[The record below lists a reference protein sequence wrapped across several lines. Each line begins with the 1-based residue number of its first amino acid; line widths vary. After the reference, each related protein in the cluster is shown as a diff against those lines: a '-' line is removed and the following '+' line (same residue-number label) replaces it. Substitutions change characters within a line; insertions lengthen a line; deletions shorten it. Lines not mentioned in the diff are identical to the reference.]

1 MTAYTRDDLLQI
13 AAAHATGS
21 ASEEEVAALLV
32 ALQRDPELADEVSRN
47 VAAVEAM
54 AMAQAVPPSDLV
66 RGRLLAMARLNAPL
80 PAAPREIAPGGWWTR
95 RPILVAAAAAALI
108 VISGLG
114 AEVVR
119 LRSELGRATVVAT
132 ALRGQLDSRDAM
144 LNPILTAEN
153 HLRVVHMLTADT
165 VRGPGIQVYWNR
177 ERGTAVLHAFRLP
190 PAPSGHRYQLW
201 AMNGDAPRPIFAFD
215 SEEGGHALV
224 SGLSIPVDLR
234 GIQALEVTV
243 EPTGD
248 AVAPSTPALLIAS
261 VTER

>member
-1 MTAYTRDDLLQI
+1 MTAYTRDELLQI
-13 AAAHATGS
+13 AAAHAAGS
-21 ASEEEVAALLV
+21 ASADEVAALQ
-32 ALQRDPELADEVSRN
+32 AAMPHDPGLADEVAMH
-47 VAAVEAM
+47 VAALEAM
-54 AMAQAVPPSDLV
+54 AQAQAVPPSDLV
-66 RGRLLAMARLNAPL
+66 RGRLLAMARINAPV
-80 PAAPREIAPGGWWTR
+80 PVAQPGVAQGGWWSR
-95 RPILVAAAAAALI
+95 RPILVAAAAAALL
-108 VISGLG
+108 VVAGLG

-119 LRSELGRATVVAT
+119 LRSQLDRATVVAN
-132 ALRGQLDSRDAM
+132 ALREQIDSRDAM

-190 PAPSGHRYQLW
+190 PAPAGHRYQLW
-201 AMNGDAPRPIFAFD
+201 AMNSAEPRPIFSFD
-215 SEEGGHALV
+215 SEEGGHALL

-243 EPTGD
+243 EPAGD